1 MARYNRINLDG
12 KSITESRISDA
23 EVMPG
28 TLQIITGGKFVAPAA
43 DVAQRLYVANV
54 AHLQGL
60 TADDAVPAGDTIEGE
75 YLETGREVAAL
86 VATTLA
92 VDKDTPLTVGANGQL
107 KLTTVAGEAIV
118 AYAQEKHTVGDTAE
132 LVLVRG
138 A

>member
-60 TADDAVPAGDTIEGE
+60 TADDAVPAGDTIEGDYVE
-75 YLETGREVAAL
+75 EGRELAVL
-86 VATTLA
+86 VATTTA
-92 VDKDTPLTVGANGQL
+92 VVKDTPLTVGADGYL
-107 KLTTVAGEAIV
+107 KAVTESEVVI
-118 AYAQEKHTVGDTAE
+118 AYAQEEYTVGDTAE

>member
-60 TADDAVPAGDTIEGE
+60 TADDAVPAGDTIEGDYVE
-75 YLETGREVAAL
+75 EGRELAVLVAA
-86 VATTLA
+86 TTA
-92 VDKDTPLTVGANGQL
+92 VVKDTPLTVGVDGYL
-107 KLTTVAGEAIV
+107 KAVTDAEAVI
-118 AYAQEKHTVGDTAE
+118 AYAQEEYTVGDTAE